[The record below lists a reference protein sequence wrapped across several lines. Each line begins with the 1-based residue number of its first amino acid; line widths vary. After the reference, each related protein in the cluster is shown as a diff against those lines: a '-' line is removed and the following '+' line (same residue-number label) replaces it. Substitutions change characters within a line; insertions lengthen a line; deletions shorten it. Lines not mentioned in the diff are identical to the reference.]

1 MLSSLSST
9 SSGLQDH
16 SSRLRGIFL
25 TTTLCVAL
33 TACSSG
39 PTVTTV
45 AGSGQDGNSGDG
57 GPATSAKLNSI
68 YGMALDST
76 GNIYIADAASEVIR
90 KVTVS
95 TGIITTVA
103 GTGSGGYSGDNGPAV
118 SAQLNFPFGIAI
130 DSANNLYIADRGNN
144 VIRKVTA
151 STGIIT
157 TIAGN
162 GSAAFS
168 GDGGL
173 AALASLYGPENIAI
187 DASGNLFVA
196 DFENSRI
203 REISASSGIITT
215 VAGGGKST
223 AEGVAAT
230 SATISP
236 DCVAIDNSGNLY
248 LCNRDIEGI
257 QKVALSTGLLSLV
270 AGNGTYGETG
280 NGGPATAA
288 ELSTPF
294 GIALSSTG
302 DMYVADYAS
311 GSVRRIDLST
321 GTIDSVASPPT
332 FQSPTALALNAAGN
346 LYVADTSLREVRM
359 ITTAP

>member
-16 SSRLRGIFL
+16 SSRLRRIFL
-25 TTTLCVAL
+25 TTSLCVAL

-45 AGSGQDGNSGDG
+45 AGNGQDGNSGDG
-57 GPATSAKLNSI
+57 GPATSAEMNSI
-68 YGMALDST
+68 FGVAVDSS
-76 GNIYIADAASEVIR
+76 GNFYIADAASEVIR

-103 GTGSGGYSGDNGPAV
+103 GNGSNGYSGDKGPATA
-118 SAQLNFPFGIAI
+118 AQLNFPFGIAI

-144 VIRKVTA
+144 LIRKVTA
-151 STGIIT
+151 STGIIST
-157 TIAGN
+157 VAGN

-173 AALASLYGPENIAI
+173 ATLASLNGPENIAI
-187 DASGNLFVA
+187 DASGNLFVT

-203 REISASSGIITT
+203 REIAAASGIITT
-215 VAGGGKST
+215 VAGGGKSSS
-223 AEGVAAT
+223 EGVAAT
-230 SATISP
+230 SAHITP
-236 DCVAIDNSGNLY
+236 DCVAIDNSGNLD
-248 LCNRDIEGI
+248 LCNRDIEGV
-257 QKVALSTGLLSLV
+257 QKIALSTGILSLI
-270 AGNGTYGETG
+270 AGNGTYGEAG
-280 NGGPATAA
+280 NGGPASSA

-294 GIALSSTG
+294 GIAFSSTG
-302 DMYVADYAS
+302 NMYVADYGS
-311 GSVRRIDLST
+311 GSVRRIDMSS
-321 GTIDSVASPPT
+321 GMIDSVENSPT
-332 FQSPTALALNAAGN
+332 FQSPAALAINAAGN